1 MSNFDTKPEITSVN
15 QDLFV
20 DLNEK
25 SAETISGGRFEN
37 GGGKYEV
44 FKIYNQTGAGSS
56 NPYTIDGVRTKYPKS
71 NSFWVTDRG
80 GTIKFDYDYGRKGV
94 QLKTYNLSN
103 GRKYA
108 FRYNTSTAYPY
119 DIDLYDIGPW
129 T

>member
-1 MSNFDTKPEITSVN
+1 MSNLKTNTEITSIN
-15 QDLFV
+15 QELFA

-44 FKIYNQTGAGSS
+44 FKVYNQTGRYKI
-56 NPYTIDGVRTKYPKS
+56 PYTVDGKRTKYPS
-71 NSFWVTDRG
+71 TNSFWVTDRG
-80 GTIKFDYDYGRKGV
+80 GLIKFDYDAGKPGV
-94 QLKTYNLSN
+94 QLKQYNLQN

-108 FRYNTSTAYPY
+108 FRLNTRTAYKY
-119 DIDLYDIGPW
+119 DIELYDIGAW

>member
-1 MSNFDTKPEITSVN
+1 MSNLDTNQTITSTN

-20 DLNEK
+20 DLNEN

-44 FKIYNQTGAGSS
+44 FKVYNQTGGRVRI
-56 NPYTIDGVRTKYPKS
+56 PYTVDGKRTKYPNS

-80 GTIKFDYDYGRKGV
+80 GTIKFDYDFGRGGV
-94 QLKTYNLSN
+94 QLKQYNLRN

-108 FRYNTSTAYPY
+108 FRLNTRTAYKN
-119 DIDLYDIGPW
+119 DIELYDIGAW